1 MNYKLEFMENKRRI
15 GQSEL
20 QTRPFVL
27 GTNVFGWTADE
38 KESFRILDAYTD
50 AGFNFIDTADV
61 YSNWIDGNKGGESE
75 TIIGNWIKKT
85 GKRDNIY
92 IATKVG
98 SAMSDTQKGLKK
110 DYILKEAEASLK
122 RLNTDYIDL
131 YFVHFDDLSTPVEET
146 LEAFAKLIEAG
157 KVGYIGAS
165 NMSPERIRESLEAS
179 KKNNLPAYV
188 CLEPEYNL
196 YDRKGYETNYEPL
209 VEEFGLGV
217 ISYYSLAS
225 GFLTG
230 KYESKE
236 DLSGKQRGGKIEEYL
251 NDRGRRIITTLKEVA
266 ADYNATPAQIALA
279 WLQARPSITAP
290 IASVSKTSQ
299 LDILKSAD
307 INLKNDA
314 IEALNK
320 ASED

>member
-1 MNYKLEFMENKRRI
+1 MENKRRI

-85 GKRDNIY
+85 GKRDDIY

-157 KVGYIGAS
+157 KVGYIGTS
-165 NMSPERIRESLEAS
+165 NMSPERLRESLEAS

-236 DLSGKQRGGKIEEYL
+236 DLTGKQRGGKIEEYL

-266 ADYNATPAQIALA
+266 ADYKATPAQIALA

-320 ASED
+320 ASEE

>member
-1 MNYKLEFMENKRRI
+1 MENKRRI

-85 GKRDNIY
+85 GRRDDIY

-179 KKNNLPAYV
+179 KKNDLPAYV

-266 ADYNATPAQIALA
+266 ADYKATPAQIALA

-314 IEALNK
+314 VEALNK
-320 ASED
+320 ASEE

>member
-1 MNYKLEFMENKRRI
+1 MENKRRI

-85 GKRDNIY
+85 GRRDDIY

-110 DYILKEAEASLK
+110 DYILKEADASLK

-165 NMSPERIRESLEAS
+165 NMSPERLRESLEAS

-266 ADYNATPAQIALA
+266 ADYKATPAQIALA

-320 ASED
+320 ASEE

>member
-1 MNYKLEFMENKRRI
+1 MENKRRI

-85 GKRDNIY
+85 GRRDDIY

-165 NMSPERIRESLEAS
+165 NMSPERLRESLEAS

-236 DLSGKQRGGKIEEYL
+236 DLTGKQRGGKIEEYL
-251 NDRGRRIITTLKEVA
+251 NDRGQRIITTLKEVA
-266 ADYNATPAQIALA
+266 ADYKATPAQIALA

-314 IEALNK
+314 VEALNK
-320 ASED
+320 ASEE

>member
-1 MNYKLEFMENKRRI
+1 MENKRRI

-85 GKRDNIY
+85 GRRDDIY

-179 KKNNLPAYV
+179 KKNDLPVYV

-266 ADYNATPAQIALA
+266 ADYKATPAQIALA

-314 IEALNK
+314 VEALNK
-320 ASED
+320 ASEE

>member
-1 MNYKLEFMENKRRI
+1 MENKRRI

-85 GKRDNIY
+85 GRRDDIY

-110 DYILKEAEASLK
+110 DYILQEAEASLK

-146 LEAFAKLIEAG
+146 LEAFAKLIESG

-165 NMSPERIRESLEAS
+165 NMSPERLRESLEAS
-179 KKNNLPAYV
+179 KKNSLPAYI

-236 DLSGKQRGGKIEEYL
+236 DLSGKQRGGKIEEYF

-320 ASED
+320 ASEE

>member
-1 MNYKLEFMENKRRI
+1 MENKRRI

-20 QTRPFVL
+20 QTRLFVL
-27 GTNVFGWTADE
+27 GANVFGWTADE

-61 YSNWIDGNKGGESE
+61 YSNWVDGNKGGESE

-85 GKRDNIY
+85 GKRDDIY

-98 SAMSDTQKGLKK
+98 SAMSETQKGLKK

-122 RLNTDYIDL
+122 RLNTEYIDL

-230 KYESKE
+230 KYETKE

-266 ADYNATPAQIALA
+266 ADYDATPAQIALA

-320 ASED
+320 VSE

>member
-1 MNYKLEFMENKRRI
+1 MENKRRI

-85 GKRDNIY
+85 GRRDDIY

-165 NMSPERIRESLEAS
+165 NMSPERLRESLEAS

-236 DLSGKQRGGKIEEYL
+236 DLTGKQRGGKIEEYL

-266 ADYNATPAQIALA
+266 ADYKATPAQIALA

-320 ASED
+320 ASEE

>member
-1 MNYKLEFMENKRRI
+1 MENKRRI

-85 GKRDNIY
+85 GKRDDIY

-110 DYILKEAEASLK
+110 DYILKEADASLK

-146 LEAFAKLIEAG
+146 LEAFSKLIEAG

-165 NMSPERIRESLEAS
+165 NMSPERLRESLEAS

-266 ADYNATPAQIALA
+266 ADYKATPAQIALA

-314 IEALNK
+314 VEALNK
-320 ASED
+320 ASEE

>member
-1 MNYKLEFMENKRRI
+1 MENKRRI

-27 GTNVFGWTADE
+27 GANVFGWTADE

-61 YSNWIDGNKGGESE
+61 YSNWVDGNKGGESE

-85 GKRDNIY
+85 GKRDDIY

-98 SAMSDTQKGLKK
+98 SAMSETQKGLKK

-122 RLNTDYIDL
+122 RLNTEYIDL
-131 YFVHFDDLSTPVEET
+131 YFVHFDDLSTPVEEI
-146 LEAFAKLIEAG
+146 LEAFAKLIEEG

-179 KKNNLPAYV
+179 KKNSFPAYV

-230 KYESKE
+230 KYETKE

-266 ADYNATPAQIALA
+266 ADYDATPAQIALA

-299 LDILKSAD
+299 LDILKSTN
-307 INLKNDA
+307 INLRNDA
-314 IEALNK
+314 MEALNK
-320 ASED
+320 ASE